1 MTPTE
6 PLHGVMADFET
17 DEQVLRAVLAARA
30 AGYTEMDAYT
40 PYPVKGL
47 AAALGM
53 RRNRVPAVV
62 LAAGIIGALLGYAM
76 QYWTIGVDYRLDSG
90 GRPANSWPA
99 FLPISFEVMVLVAS
113 IAALLAMLFLN
124 GLPQP
129 YHPVFKVPRFVE
141 ASSHQFFLCIE
152 AGDKKFDPAGIRQF
166 LEALGSK
173 TVVDVPQ

>member
-1 MTPTE
+1 MTRSE
-6 PLHGVMADFET
+6 ALHGVMAEFET
-17 DEQVLRAVLAARA
+17 DEQVLRAVHAARA

-62 LAAGIIGALLGYAM
+62 LTAGIVGAALGYLM
-76 QYWTIGVDYRLDSG
+76 QYWTIGGDYRLDSG

-99 FLPISFEVMVLVAS
+99 FVPIAFEVMVL
-113 IAALLAMLFLN
+113 IAAISALLGMLFLN

-129 YHPVFKVPRFVE
+129 YHPIFKVPRFVE
-141 ASSHQFFLCIE
+141 ASSHHFFLCVEAADPNFDAVQVTRFLKGLGPTRVIE
-152 AGDKKFDPAGIRQF
+152 
-166 LEALGSK
+166 
-173 TVVDVPQ
+173 VPQ

>member
-1 MTPTE
+1 VTQSE
-6 PLHGVMADFET
+6 ELYGVMAEFET
-17 DEQVLRAVLAARA
+17 DEKVLQAVHSVRRL
-30 AGYTEMDAYT
+30 GYTEMDAYT

-62 LAAGIIGALLGYAM
+62 LAAGIVGAALGYFM

-90 GRPANSWPA
+90 GRPPNSWPA
-99 FLPISFEVMVLVAS
+99 FLPIAFEVMVLMAS

-129 YHPVFKVPRFVE
+129 YHPVFKVQRFVE
-141 ASSHQFFLCIE
+141 ESSHHFFLCIE
-152 AGDKKFDPAGIRQF
+152 ARDPKFNAVETARLLESLSGKPAM
-166 LEALGSK
+166 E
-173 TVVDVPQ
+173 VPL

>member
-1 MTPTE
+1 MTQHDG
-6 PLHGVMADFET
+6 LHGLMAEFET
-17 DEQVLRAVLAARA
+17 DEQVLQAVHSVRRL
-30 AGYTEMDAYT
+30 GYREMDAYT

-62 LAAGIIGALLGYAM
+62 LAAGIVGAGLGYMM
-76 QYWTIGVDYRLDSG
+76 QYWTIGIDYRLDSG

-99 FLPISFEVMVLVAS
+99 FVPIAFEVMVLMAS

-129 YHPVFKVPRFVE
+129 YHPIFKVSRFVE
-141 ASSHQFFLCIE
+141 ASSHHFFLCIE
-152 AGDKKFDPAGIRQF
+152 ASDPKFDSVATARL
-166 LEALGSK
+166 LESLSGK
-173 TVVDVPQ
+173 PVMEVPL

>member
-1 MTPTE
+1 MTPSE
-6 PLHGVMADFET
+6 GLHGLMAEFET
-17 DEQVLRAVLAARA
+17 DEAVLKAVLAARRL
-30 AGYTEMDAYT
+30 GYTEMDAYT

-62 LAAGIIGALLGYAM
+62 LAAGIIGAGLGYLM

-99 FLPISFEVMVLVAS
+99 FLPIAFEVMVLVAA

-141 ASSHQFFLCIE
+141 ASSHHFFLCIE
-152 AGDKKFDPAGIRQF
+152 AADPNFDVVETRLF
-166 LEALGSK
+166 LEGLTAK
-173 TVVDVPQ
+173 PAMDVPL

>member
-1 MTPTE
+1 MTRSE
-6 PLHGVMADFET
+6 ALHGVMAEFET
-17 DEQVLRAVLAARA
+17 DEQVLRAVHAARA

-62 LAAGIIGALLGYAM
+62 LTAGIIGAALGYLM

-99 FLPISFEVMVLVAS
+99 FLPIAFEVMVL
-113 IAALLAMLFLN
+113 IAAISALLGMFFLN

-141 ASSHQFFLCIE
+141 ASSHHFFLCIE
-152 AGDKKFDPAGIRQF
+152 AADPRFDAVETRRFLDSLSGKPAM
-166 LEALGSK
+166 
-173 TVVDVPQ
+173 DVPL

>member
-1 MTPTE
+1 MIPPE
-6 PLHGVMADFET
+6 PLHGLMAEFET
-17 DEQVLRAVLAARA
+17 DEQVLQAVHSVRRL
-30 AGYTEMDAYT
+30 GYREMDAYT

-47 AAALGM
+47 AAALDM

-62 LAAGIIGALLGYAM
+62 LVAGIVGAGLGYLM

-99 FLPISFEVMVLVAS
+99 FVPIAFEVMVLVAAL
-113 IAALLAMLFLN
+113 AALLGMLFLN

-141 ASSHQFFLCIE
+141 ASSHRFFLCIE
-152 AGDKKFDPAGIRQF
+152 ATDAKFDPVATARL
-166 LEALGSK
+166 LESLSGKPALE
-173 TVVDVPQ
+173 VPQ